1 MHQLAQPA
9 SAPNALAGAG
19 DLWRSAQKDHMDRH
33 SIVLRAAN
41 PTLDE
46 GLAFARYVD
55 EAAEGFF
62 RFMLG
67 RRAAY
72 IIATA
77 FAQPDHDLSY
87 QYVTFAE
94 RDNVVVGMFAGYT
107 AEQHRRSSRQPLKQA
122 AGRSNIRMRI
132 VMILFAPLMRITD
145 SIADGDFYL
154 QFIAVD
160 KALRGDG
167 VGSVLMD
174 SFEEQARAS
183 GSTRLSLDV
192 SAKNK
197 EACRFY
203 ERRGMN
209 VESQW
214 PKRLAIPGLRFYRM
228 TKTL

>member
-1 MHQLAQPA
+1 M
-9 SAPNALAGAG
+9 N
-19 DLWRSAQKDHMDRH
+19 RH
-33 SIVLRAAN
+33 SIVLRTAN
-41 PTLDE
+41 PTFDE

-67 RRAAY
+67 RRAPH

-77 FAQPDHDLSY
+77 FAQPDHNLSY
-87 QYVTFAE
+87 QHVTFAE
-94 RDNVVVGMFAGYT
+94 RDNVIVGMFSGHT
-107 AEQHRRSSRQPLKQA
+107 AEQHRSSSRQPLKLA
-122 AGRSNIRMRI
+122 AGRRNLRMRI
-132 VMILFAPLMRITD
+132 VLILFAPLIRVTD

-174 SFEEQARAS
+174 SFEERARAS

-192 SAKNK
+192 SAKN
-197 EACRFY
+197 AGAHRFY
-203 ERRGMN
+203 EGSGWN
-209 VESQW
+209 VESKW
-214 PKRLAIPGLRFYRM
+214 PKRLAIPSLKFYRM
-228 TKTL
+228 TKEL

>member
-1 MHQLAQPA
+1 
-9 SAPNALAGAG
+9 
-19 DLWRSAQKDHMDRH
+19 MDRN

-41 PTLDE
+41 PTFDE

-67 RRAAY
+67 RRAGH

-87 QYVTFAE
+87 QHVTFAE
-94 RDNVVVGMFAGYT
+94 RDNVIVGMFAAYT

-122 AGRSNIRMRI
+122 AGRRNIRMRI

-145 SIADGDFYL
+145 SIPDGDFYL

-174 SFEEQARAS
+174 SYEERAGAS
-183 GSTRLSLDV
+183 GATRLSLDV
-192 SAKNK
+192 SAKN
-197 EACRFY
+197 EGARRFY

-214 PKRLAIPGLRFYRM
+214 PNRFPIPGLKFYRM
-228 TKTL
+228 TKGL